1 MHAAAVAFA
10 FASAWRQVQAATTLF
25 PCTLPGQCLAEH
37 QSERLHKELLRSPLS
52 GKLVMWMVAPGLL
65 PACWPLSLHC
75 ASLQVAKLVR
85 WLMAP
90 NPADRP
96 TAREVL
102 RSEVLPPAVGDE
114 QMVDL
119 LRSLP
124 DK

>member
-1 MHAAAVAFA
+1 MAGLSSGWSRLACCPPADL
-10 FASAWRQVQAATTLF
+10 SAHSVL
-25 PCTLPGQCLAEH
+25 
-37 QSERLHKELLRSPLS
+37 
-52 GKLVMWMVAPGLL
+52 
-65 PACWPLSLHC
+65 
-75 ASLQVAKLVR
+75 SLQVAKLVK

-102 RSEVLPPAVGDE
+102 RSEVLPPEVGDE

>member
-1 MHAAAVAFA
+1 MQQL
-10 FASAWRQVQAATTLF
+10 SLCGRCTQAALPI
-25 PCTLPGQCLAEH
+25 PCAPSSSCLTVRQPSVSTKNCCAP
-37 QSERLHKELLRSPLS
+37 PLTD
-52 GKLVMWMVAPGLL
+52 KLVKRLVTPGLL
-65 PACWPLSLHC
+65 LSCRPLSARPVL
-75 ASLQVAKLVR
+75 SSQVAKLVK